1 MPEALWITNPNA
13 LLTMKQDEDNA
24 HFNVHL
30 NATLILSPNLK
41 LRAFGS
47 YSYNSVNNSHYY
59 PTIVWSQG
67 EAYRGND
74 KNVEMLGNVSVNYT
88 INTRNTSLNIMALA
102 EAQN

>member
-1 MPEALWITNPNA
+1 MKKI
-13 LLTMKQDEDNA
+13 LLLA
-24 HFNVHL
+24 ICLF
-30 NATLILSPNLK
+30 
-41 LRAFGS
+41 
-47 YSYNSVNNSHYY
+47 

-102 EAQN
+102 EAQNKKSTGFFTTVTNFS